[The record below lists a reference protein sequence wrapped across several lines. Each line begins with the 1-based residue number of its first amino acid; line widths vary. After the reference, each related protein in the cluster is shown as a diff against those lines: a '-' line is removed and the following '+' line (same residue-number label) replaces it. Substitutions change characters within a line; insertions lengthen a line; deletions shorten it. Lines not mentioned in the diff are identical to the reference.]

1 MYLGKKNSMTSLL
14 QFPNME
20 IWFKMDLT
28 QSLFSD
34 FFYRLSFSF
43 NRAETSSFAHSV
55 QRVNEVSGTR
65 GSRGA
70 DWLERKVLKLVLLPF
85 FVMSLISHIC
95 YQLFTFTSVDITF
108 LFLSYV
114 LFSVFPT
121 HTS

>member
-1 MYLGKKNSMTSLL
+1 
-14 QFPNME
+14 ME

-28 QSLFSD
+28 QSHLKTSFHI

-55 QRVNEVSGTR
+55 QRDNEVSDTR

-85 FVMSLISHIC
+85 
-95 YQLFTFTSVDITF
+95 
-108 LFLSYV
+108 
-114 LFSVFPT
+114 
-121 HTS
+121 